1 VRLLPCP
8 FCGGRAVVRRRAIGF
23 DTVAVFVGC
32 GRVRCPIHPETTPCD
47 AKGRLRGR
55 DGACEAWNNRTKEG
69 A

>member
-1 VRLLPCP
+1 MI
-8 FCGGRAVVRRRAIGF
+8 RRRAIGF

-47 AKGRLRGR
+47 EKGRLRGR
-55 DGACEAWNNRTKEG
+55 AGACAAWNNRTKEG

>member
-1 VRLLPCP
+1 VKLLPCP

-47 AKGRLRGR
+47 EKGRLRGKA
-55 DGACEAWNNRTKEG
+55 GAAEAWNNRAKEG